1 MLDIK
6 TMTKICT
13 DWGIHDPN
21 MFASITLQRPFS
33 PNKAVHV
40 QNIDVKD
47 MYELQNEMKE
57 RIKQLIFVSRNMNI
71 VRANNKAVGSPV
83 NRINIMARWAVRG
96 ISDKGTWL
104 SWRSFVFESTLFLM
118 SLSFWF
124 LRIKDLMSQ
133 YFLHTKTRGL
143 EDVLDET
150 MKEEVNIKTK
160 RKKKRGF

>member
-57 RIKQLIFVSRNMNI
+57 RIKHFLQYQS
-71 VRANNKAVGSPV
+71 
-83 NRINIMARWAVRG
+83 
-96 ISDKGTWL
+96 
-104 SWRSFVFESTLFLM
+104 LFP
-118 SLSFWF
+118 
-124 LRIKDLMSQ
+124 
-133 YFLHTKTRGL
+133 
-143 EDVLDET
+143 
-150 MKEEVNIKTK
+150 
-160 RKKKRGF
+160 

>member
-1 MLDIK
+1 
-6 TMTKICT
+6 
-13 DWGIHDPN
+13 
-21 MFASITLQRPFS
+21 
-33 PNKAVHV
+33 
-40 QNIDVKD
+40 
-47 MYELQNEMKE
+47 
-57 RIKQLIFVSRNMNI
+57 MNI

-96 ISDKGTWL
+96 VSGKGTWL

-143 EDVLDET
+143 EDILDET
-150 MKEEVNIKTK
+150 MKEEVNIKTE
-160 RKKKRGF
+160 KKRERFLDIYYEIANK